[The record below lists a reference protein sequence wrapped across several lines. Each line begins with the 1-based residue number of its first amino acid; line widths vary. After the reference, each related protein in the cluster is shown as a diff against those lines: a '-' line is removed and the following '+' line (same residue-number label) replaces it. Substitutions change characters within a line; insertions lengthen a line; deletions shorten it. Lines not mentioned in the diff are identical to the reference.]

1 MAKTFKQHLVAIQEA
16 AKKYICEA
24 CGKKMTAE
32 ECKSATEE
40 TGMICEACKSK

>member
-1 MAKTFKQHLVAIQEA
+1 MAKTFKDHLVAIQES

-32 ECKSATEE
+32 ECKNSTNEE
-40 TGMICEACKSK
+40 MICEACKGK